1 MTSAAAT
8 VSPLSP
14 TGGRMTIDATI
25 VTRHKRFGDGGM
37 RRIRHAI
44 VLAARMMRYTG
55 QCRGRI
61 TTTSMPA
68 VRSAKRRARICPPMY
83 WRGFLRV
90 ACRARSVG
98 PPAGR
103 RVGRDGGCLIRSS
116 RYGPMR
122 RRVSCVR
129 TNRGRA
135 NPAPE
140 VCPATE
146 EDGAKPHTPRVSW
159 AMPSGGAGAHAHT
172 RAGAERPEGEVVPQV
187 ARHGGRGAVTPRY
200 SATRRESPDMHG
212 GATEYPG
219 VQLGHSA
226 GGNAALRRR
235 RAVVL
240 V

>member
-1 MTSAAAT
+1 
-8 VSPLSP
+8 
-14 TGGRMTIDATI
+14 
-25 VTRHKRFGDGGM
+25 
-37 RRIRHAI
+37 
-44 VLAARMMRYTG
+44 
-55 QCRGRI
+55 
-61 TTTSMPA
+61 
-68 VRSAKRRARICPPMY
+68 
-83 WRGFLRV
+83 
-90 ACRARSVG
+90 
-98 PPAGR
+98 
-103 RVGRDGGCLIRSS
+103 
-116 RYGPMR
+116 MR

-159 AMPSGGAGAHAHT
+159 AMPSRGAGAHAHT